1 MAAIIINDVMA
12 RALYPTI
19 IFICYYLFSIP
30 MGCLRMVFKLLLDFW
45 PIRDQR
51 FFSLLKIERQI
62 TTWPQDR
69 KCNYFNFSC
78 LYSDVY
84 NYCYPCCRLSNIP
97 SPFREDS
104 WLWCF
109 RDGHW
114 CRKGYYDLLRVE
126 LRVWY
131 LAKQTSV
138 IKMIKLTLKG
148 AFVAS
153 NAMASS
159 DAKST
164 EMKLNRLILT
174 KSLPLL
180 VVGIIRWA
188 STAAMGYHVDASEY
202 GVHWN
207 FFFSLFVVKV
217 AGYFFKISNYN

>member
-1 MAAIIINDVMA
+1 M
-12 RALYPTI
+12 
-19 IFICYYLFSIP
+19 
-30 MGCLRMVFKLLLDFW
+30 K
-45 PIRDQR
+45 
-51 FFSLLKIERQI
+51 
-62 TTWPQDR
+62 
-69 KCNYFNFSC
+69 
-78 LYSDVY
+78 
-84 NYCYPCCRLSNIP
+84 
-97 SPFREDS
+97 
-104 WLWCF
+104 
-109 RDGHW
+109 
-114 CRKGYYDLLRVE
+114 

-131 LAKQTSV
+131 LAKRTSV
-138 IKMIKLTLKG
+138 IRMTKLTLKLTLKG

-217 AGYFFKISNYN
+217 AGYFFTISNYN